1 MSYIL
6 LLTSMLGFILF
17 VISIMALKSIDLA
30 TCPKGIKN
38 GWVAILSM
46 SLCIFTATFT
56 PFICN
61 KDKKCTEF
69 KYNEL
74 VYYLILVIS
83 ILFFII
89 SIFMVGEYNNTKNDF
104 DNGKSKNYVFFI
116 IGLSLVS
123 IISTGLILFFEN
135 NNTCN

>member
-1 MSYIL
+1 
-6 LLTSMLGFILF
+6 
-17 VISIMALKSIDLA
+17 MALKSIDL
-30 TCPKGIKN
+30 TKCPKAIKN

-69 KYNEL
+69 KYKQL

-89 SIFMVGEYNNTKNDF
+89 SIFMIGEYNNTKNQF
-104 DNGKSKNYVFFI
+104 DNSGNTKNYIIFI
-116 IGLSLVS
+116 IGLSIVS